1 MKLELLFHGQ
11 QRVERIGLR
20 TISSA
25 MSFPVSGQKLKGA
38 GSGFVF
44 AGQHLEGCALA
55 SSVEPEKSKTLEIKM
70 VRFSEKKN

>member
-1 MKLELLFHGQ
+1 
-11 QRVERIGLR
+11 
-20 TISSA
+20 